1 MLKISIGLLDFIL
14 AFLLWAAA
22 VWLRIRFGEANAP
35 QFMQYMKFGLLIST
49 LTVLSFSY
57 SGLYESLHFRSRTN
71 EFFNVLRANVVA
83 LFGFILLGYFF
94 SGERISRGSLL
105 IYTVFSFVVYATERL
120 MLVTVLRREMAK
132 VRNQSRILLVGEGEA
147 LEDYIRTVGEH
158 RHLGINVVGWADGPT
173 EKKGSN
179 LALGTFKELHARFKP
194 DAVVISY
201 APERSNLIDSFLRDN
216 YNDLTKIYVLPA
228 FRSYALLGLRLE
240 DFAGLPILAVNQPE
254 WRMRDIIAK
263 RLLDFTGAFCGLLVL
278 SPLLF
283 ILSILV
289 KLTSPGP
296 IFFGQERMGLDG
308 KTFKM
313 WKFRS
318 MKAAPPGVATT
329 GWTVANDP
337 RRTKFG
343 TFLRSTSLDE
353 LPQFWNVLVGDM
365 SLVGPRP
372 EQPHYVETF
381 RNEIPAYMLRHKMK
395 AGITGWAQVNGW
407 RGDTSLHSRI
417 ECDLYYIKNWSL
429 TLDFKILLLTIWKGF
444 VNRNAY

>member
-1 MLKISIGLLDFIL
+1 MLKISIALLDFVL

-22 VWLRIRFGEANAP
+22 VWLRIRFGESNAP
-35 QFMQYMKFGLLIST
+35 HFMQYMKFGLLVGT
-49 LTVLSFSY
+49 LTVISFSY
-57 SGLYESLHFRSRTN
+57 CELYEALHFRSRTN
-71 EFFNVLRANVVA
+71 EIFAVLRANFLA
-83 LFGFILLGYFF
+83 LLGFILLGYFF

-105 IYTVFSFVVYATERL
+105 IYAVFSCVIYIVERITL
-120 MLVTVLRREMAK
+120 ITILRREK
-132 VRNQSRILLVGEGEA
+132 TKIQNQSRILLVGEGEA
-147 LEDYIRTVGEH
+147 IEDYIRIVNEH
-158 RHLGINVVGWADGPT
+158 RQLGINVVGWADGPSDQNT
-173 EKKGSN
+173 STIPRG
-179 LALGTFKELHARFKP
+179 AFRELHSRYKP

-201 APERSNLIDSFLRDN
+201 PPERSNLIDAFLRDN

-228 FRSYALLGLRLE
+228 FHSYALLGLRLE

-254 WRMRDIIAK
+254 WRMRDVVAK

-278 SPLLF
+278 SPVLLL
-283 ILSILV
+283 LSILV

-381 RNEIPAYMLRHKMK
+381 KDKIPAYMLRHKMK

-407 RGDTSLHSRI
+407 RGDTSLHRRI

-429 TLDFKILLLTIWKGF
+429 TLDFKILLLTVWKGF

>member
-1 MLKISIGLLDFIL
+1 MLKVVIALTDFVLAFIL
-14 AFLLWAAA
+14 WASA
-22 VWLRIRFGEANAP
+22 VLLRIHFTETNAP
-35 QFMQYMKFGLLIST
+35 HFQHYMKFGLLIGT

-57 SGLYESLHFRSRTN
+57 CGLYESLHFRSRSN
-71 EFFNVLRANVVA
+71 EFFAVLRANILA
-83 LFGFILLGYFF
+83 LLGFILLGYFF
-94 SGERISRGSLL
+94 SGERISRGALL
-105 IYTVFSFVVYATERL
+105 IYAIFSFLIYIIERL
-120 MLVTVLRREMAK
+120 SLVTFLRREMRK
-132 VRNQSRILLVGEGEA
+132 TRNQTKILLVGEGEA
-147 LEDYIRTVGEH
+147 LEEYIRVVGEQQ
-158 RHLGINVVGWADGPT
+158 HLGINIVGWAEASASKT
-173 EKKGSN
+173 VSN
-179 LALGTFKELHARFKP
+179 LQSGGFRELQTRFKP

-201 APERSNLIDSFLRDN
+201 PPEKSNLIDSFLRDN

-228 FRSYALLGLRLE
+228 FGSYALLGLRLE

-254 WRMRDIIAK
+254 WRTRDLIAK

-283 ILSILV
+283 LLSVLV

-308 KTFKM
+308 RTFKM

-372 EQPHYVETF
+372 EQPHYVESF

-395 AGITGWAQVNGW
+395 AGITGWAQINGW
-407 RGDTSLHSRI
+407 RGDTSLHRRI